1 MRAAEIVSRS
11 NGPLVAHVDA
21 ARGAVFDMLRA
32 MGWSSRPARPAQ
44 VMAHSDVDDVEAF
57 ADFALARYRLILAT
71 SRNYSGMR
79 SQSIRIPLGQERDR
93 IAQNLDMLDSS
104 IRSYRETVRRPQE
117 R

>member
-1 MRAAEIVSRS
+1 M
-11 NGPLVAHVDA
+11 DA

-32 MGWSSRPARPAQ
+32 IPGLEFETCSYGTQ

-57 ADFALARYRLILAT
+57 ADFALARYGLILAT

-93 IAQNLDMLDSS
+93 IAQGLDMLDSS
-104 IRSYRETVRRPQE
+104 IRSYRETVHAVRRSA
-117 R
+117 